1 MIGVALIGLDH
12 QTVARPNSF
21 CWLFLEGF
29 IGTQSDPF
37 VYLLT
42 MAVFTVKQQNQAVP
56 NICSQSLTYLLSYSS
71 QENSL
76 ILVCVC
82 VCVCVRACICCS
94 VVSDSLQPHGLQPA
108 WLICLWDADPWLILI
123 RPHSWSWSSF
133 KPFQTLKLP
142 QHRESGYRRENPTPL
157 SVDQ

>member
-42 MAVFTVKQQNQAVP
+42 MAVFTVKQQNRAVP

-82 VCVCVRACICCS
+82 MCVCARAPAFVAQSCLTLCNPMDSSLHGSS
-94 VVSDSLQPHGLQPA
+94 VYGM
-108 WLICLWDADPWLILI
+108 LIL
-123 RPHSWSWSSF
+123 
-133 KPFQTLKLP
+133 
-142 QHRESGYRRENPTPL
+142 GL
-157 SVDQ
+157 S